1 MAVLTTDE
9 EIRESGER
17 SKGEPPVAIAQTA
30 TYIVATD
37 QIAVTFDNGIEV
49 RFPRASIRELAD
61 KTPEQIG
68 SVMVAGA
75 GLALQWEEFDLA
87 CYLPNMMD
95 GFAPSCRTAAA
106 EFGRL
111 GGSQKSQTKTAAVRA
126 NGKKGGRPK
135 KRTRSAIV
143 SAPISDASVG

>member
-9 EIRESGER
+9 EIREAGER
-17 SKGEPPVAIAQTA
+17 SENEPLVAIAQTA
-30 TYIVATD
+30 TYIAATD
-37 QIAVTFDNGIEV
+37 QIAVIFDNGIEV

-68 SVMVAGA
+68 SVTIAGA
-75 GLALQWEEFDLA
+75 GLGLRWEELDLDY
-87 CYLPNMMD
+87 YLPNMMD

-111 GGSQKSQTKTAAVRA
+111 GGSQKSPAKTAAVRA
-126 NGKKGGRPK
+126 NGKKGGRP
-135 KRTRSAIV
+135 RTRTLSK
-143 SAPISDASVG
+143 SAP